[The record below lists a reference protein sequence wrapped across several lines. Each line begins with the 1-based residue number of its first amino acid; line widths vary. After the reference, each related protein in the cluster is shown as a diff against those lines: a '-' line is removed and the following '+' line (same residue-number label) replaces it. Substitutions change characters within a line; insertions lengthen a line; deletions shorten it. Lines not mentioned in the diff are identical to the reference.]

1 MYFAV
6 ETCNPRTIHSELMR
20 RIESRPDLN
29 WMALVDGAFDFGSA
43 KRLIRPDSIK
53 LFDNGILSDVIEASP
68 YIIQF
73 LPNDIERISSEII
86 FLSKHRQDRP
96 MLSFFSS
103 KYSAVEVAERL
114 RKFLNASSI
123 DGSDFILR
131 FADTRILEYLSNC
144 LQRYHWSGITNL
156 LEEWVYINRSGEIQD
171 VRISKDEYIDT
182 GVFQLSTSEFNGL
195 VESAEPDCLINILHR
210 DYPEIV
216 PDECKDIFFNN
227 VKRIC
232 EFSKMNGIENF
243 HDILSMVIFGLVST
257 VEIEKDKDVAKLLS
271 DAKWVPGELIDS
283 LDEILK
289 EPS

>member
-1 MYFAV
+1 
-6 ETCNPRTIHSELMR
+6 
-20 RIESRPDLN
+20 
-29 WMALVDGAFDFGSA
+29 MALVDGAFDFGSK

-53 LFDNGILSDVIEASP
+53 LFDKEILNEVAEASP

-73 LPNDIERISSEII
+73 FPKDVERVSSEIT

-103 KYSAVEVAERL
+103 KYSALEIAERW
-114 RKFLNASSI
+114 RKFLNASSV
-123 DGSDFILR
+123 DGTDFILR
-131 FADTRILEYLSNC
+131 FADTRVLEYLSSC
-144 LQRYHWSGITNL
+144 LQRHHWSGITNL

-171 VRISKDEYIDT
+171 VKISKDEYVDT
-182 GVFQLSTSEFNGL
+182 RVFQLSTLEFNSL

-210 DYPEIV
+210 DYSEIV
-216 PDECKDIFFNN
+216 PNERKDIFFNN

-232 EFSKMNGIENF
+232 EFSKINGVENF
-243 HDILSMVIFGLVST
+243 RDILSMVIFGLVSV

-271 DAKWVPGELIDS
+271 DAKWVPGDLIDS

-289 EPS
+289 QPS